1 MNRIS
6 GLVALL
12 CGVTMVTPTQAAAA
26 AAADRPFYEGKTI
39 RVVIG
44 FSAGGGFDASAR
56 ALARHMNRY
65 IPGHPNIIVDPMPG
79 AASMVAASF
88 IFSQA
93 KPDGLTIGYVLSSIM
108 IPEIIGTKVAFE
120 SRRFEWIGSPTGV
133 TGVCVT
139 SKASGIV
146 SLEAWKAAKE
156 PVKFG
161 AAGQAGDISYDTPK
175 ILAHGL
181 GLPLRLVTGH
191 KGLPEM
197 KLAIQRG
204 ELAGMC
210 QTLESA
216 NVVWGDAYKTG
227 EVQIIVQTGAAKDP
241 AIPDVPLGRDVL
253 ISEESRQMLKTG
265 VELPAQI
272 LRVLVLP
279 PRTPKDKIDLLRK
292 AFIETLKDA
301 EFLADAKKVK
311 MEVNPTPGADV
322 ERIANEFHAMPA
334 PIKQKLKEVLSPN

>member
-1 MNRIS
+1 MKRIS
-6 GLVALL
+6 GLVALFCAL
-12 CGVTMVTPTQAAAA
+12 TMVTPPQAAA

-39 RVVIG
+39 RIVIG

-56 ALARHMNRY
+56 AMARHMNRY
-65 IPGHPNIIVDPMPG
+65 IPGNPNIIVDPMPG
-79 AASMVAASF
+79 AGSIVAANF

-108 IPEIIGTKVAFE
+108 IPEILGTKVGFE

-161 AAGQAGDISYDTPK
+161 ASGLAGDISYDTPK
-175 ILAHGL
+175 VLAHSL

-210 QTLESA
+210 QSLETA
-216 NVVWGDAYKTG
+216 NIVWGDAYKTG

-241 AIPDVPLGRDVL
+241 AIPEVPLAREVVATDEGRQL
-253 ISEESRQMLKTG
+253 LKAG
-265 VELPAQI
+265 IELPAQI
-272 LRVLVLP
+272 LRMLVLP
-279 PRTPKDKIDLLRK
+279 PRTPKDRVDLLRK
-292 AFIETLKDA
+292 AFNETLKDT
-301 EFLADAKKVK
+301 EFLADAKKVR
-311 MEVNPTPGADV
+311 MEVNPVPGADV

-334 PIKQKLKEVLSPN
+334 PIKQKLKEVLGAN